1 MINNTIKE
9 VLALEVENLDMLLES
24 GIRIPPNTKK
34 AKILHHDDFDG
45 IMSAVAMALQLK
57 RQGVSEIITG
67 ILHDRDTEYEQ
78 EKKLAKREGEML
90 VVVDFDR
97 FKNQDLAD
105 AQIDAQTDHH
115 ELRGGD
121 VLIQAHKSVGKKGSR
136 SGLVKYGSD
145 VLHISTAKAQ
155 GFIQGTDLEIM
166 NAIDSA
172 QFGKDVS
179 TNIYLQRQLKAND
192 GAQRKKMRLAIIT
205 SSIVGQL
212 VRGGRTVNPGAVQSI
227 IEEVIKQPSIIN
239 FYNQVK
245 KHVTLQ
251 KEQAK
256 LIRAYEG
263 KNNGNIDWD
272 AIKEYNEKVPRQ
284 MKIGILK
291 TKEGEEYG
299 IRKDSETGR
308 AEAASEEELAKRNKE
323 KQASRDLD
331 IDPRTGESRLKS
343 QDPSDA
349 SLKPWELKD
358 KYAPIPKA
366 EKSRAWAEA
375 EQKARNKTTNFDS
388 LSREEQKKLI
398 VPHWKKLINELQKGK
413 VPGIIRKSENISL
426 QTDMK
431 GNRYLA
437 YEDQK
442 IAANIRDFWKFWQ
455 MAMSPGYY
463 EKFEQFAKDKGLEFK
478 PEEINLV
485 ELGKKAM
492 EMAKSEM
499 FTEEELSRRGFENP
513 SRVLEVLNNAYD
525 ISYAKSGG
533 HTSITNIDLKPIYG
547 ETYDKYN
554 NAMKRAIALGKDP
567 KRSAKMKAIE
577 QRLGDKA
584 KRFSTLLREF
594 KQRIQDLLTQA
605 VQGRITRTKK
615 SLSDQLR
622 QRAGG

>member
-1 MINNTIKE
+1 
-9 VLALEVENLDMLLES
+9 
-24 GIRIPPNTKK
+24 
-34 AKILHHDDFDG
+34 
-45 IMSAVAMALQLK
+45 MALQLK
-57 RQGVSEIITG
+57 RQGISEITTG

-121 VLIQAHKSVGKKGSR
+121 VLIQSHKSVGKKKSR
-136 SGLVKYGSD
+136 SGVVEYGSD

-155 GFIQGTDLEIM
+155 GFIEGTDLEIM

-172 QFGKDVS
+172 QFGKNVS

-192 GAQRKKMRLAIIT
+192 GPKNKKMRLAIIT

-227 IEEVIKQPSIIN
+227 IQELIKQPSVIN

-245 KHVTLQ
+245 KHVDLQ
-251 KEQAK
+251 KQQAK
-256 LIRAYEG
+256 LLRAYEG
-263 KNNGNIDWD
+263 KSNGKIDWD
-272 AIKEYNEKVPRQ
+272 AIKEYNKEVPRQ

-323 KQASRDLD
+323 KQVGRDLD
-331 IDPRTGESRLKS
+331 VDPETGESKLKS
-343 QDPSDA
+343 QDPRDA

-375 EQKARNKTTNFDS
+375 EAKARKSNPNFDD
-388 LSREEQKKLI
+388 LSKEERKKLI
-398 VPHWKKLINELQKGK
+398 VPHWKKLMNELQKGK
-413 VPGIIRKSENISL
+413 VPGVIRKTDNISM

-455 MAMSPGYY
+455 MAMRPDYY
-463 EKFEQFAKDKGLEFK
+463 ERFEQFAKDKGIDFNV
-478 PEEINLV
+478 EEINLV
-485 ELGKKAM
+485 DLGKKAM
-492 EMAKSEM
+492 QMAKDEM
-499 FTEEELSRRGFENP
+499 FTEEELRRRGFENP
-513 SRVLEVLNNAYD
+513 TEVLRVLNNAFD
-525 ISYAKSGG
+525 VSYAKSGG
-533 HTSITNIDLKPIYG
+533 HTAITNIDLKPIYG
-547 ETYDKYN
+547 QTYDKYTDM
-554 NAMKRAIALGKDP
+554 AKRAKELGKKP
-567 KRSAKMKAIE
+567 ERQAKMKEIE
-577 QRLGDKA
+577 QKAGEKA
-584 KRFSTLLREF
+584 KRFSTLLREY
-594 KQRIQDLLTQA
+594 KQRVQDLLSQA

-615 SLSDQLR
+615 SLADKLK
-622 QRAGG
+622 QRAGE

>member
-1 MINNTIKE
+1 
-9 VLALEVENLDMLLES
+9 
-24 GIRIPPNTKK
+24 
-34 AKILHHDDFDG
+34 
-45 IMSAVAMALQLK
+45 MSAVAMAMQLK
-57 RQGVSEIITG
+57 RQGISEITTG
-67 ILHDRDTEYEQ
+67 ILHDRDEEYTQ
-78 EKKLAKREGEML
+78 EKKLAKRKGEML

-121 VLIQAHKSVGKKGSR
+121 VLIQSHKSVGKKGSR

-179 TNIYLQRQLKAND
+179 TNIYLQKQLKAND
-192 GAQRKKMRLAIIT
+192 GPQRKKMRLAIIT

-212 VRGGRTVNPGAVQSI
+212 VRGGKTVNPGAVQSI
-227 IEEVIKQPSIIN
+227 IQEMIKQPSIIN

-245 KHVTLQ
+245 KHVDLQ
-251 KEQAK
+251 KKQVQ
-256 LIRAYEG
+256 LLNAYEG
-263 KNNGNIDWD
+263 KSSGDIDWD
-272 AIKEYNEKVPRQ
+272 AIKDYNEKVPKQ
-284 MKIGILK
+284 MRIGILK
-291 TKEGEEYG
+291 TKDGEEYG
-299 IRKDSETGR
+299 IRKDAEAGR
-308 AEAASEEELAKRNKE
+308 SPAASEEELGRRNLE
-323 KQASRDLD
+323 KQVGRDLD
-331 IDPRTGESRLKS
+331 VDPETGESKLKS
-343 QDPSDA
+343 QDPKDA

-375 EQKARNKTTNFDS
+375 EEKARNKTPDFDN
-388 LSREEQKKLI
+388 LSQEEKKKLI
-398 VPHWKKLINELQKGK
+398 IPHWKKLMNELQKGK
-413 VPGIIRKSENISL
+413 VPGVIRKSENVSI

-455 MAMSPGYY
+455 MAISPGYY
-463 EKFEQFAKDKGLEFK
+463 EKFEQFALDKGIEFK

-492 EMAKSEM
+492 EMAKNEM
-499 FTEEELSRRGFENP
+499 FTEEELTRRGFDNP
-513 SRVLEVLNNAYD
+513 QQILQVLNNSFD
-525 ISYAKSGG
+525 VSYAKSGG
-533 HTSITNIDLKPIYG
+533 HASITNIDLKPIYG
-547 ETYDKYN
+547 ETYDLYSDYI
-554 NAMKRAIALGKDP
+554 KRAKDLA
-567 KRSAKMKAIE
+567 KRRKDNPEIVAKMKSIE
-577 QRLGDKA
+577 ERLGEKS
-584 KRFSTLLREF
+584 KKFSTLLREY
-594 KQRIQDLLTQA
+594 KQRVQDLLTQA

-615 SLSDQLR
+615 SLADQLR
-622 QRAGG
+622 QRVE